1 MLIWWDRV
9 FLEAERSHVP
19 PLPPFAAHY
28 NYSTQYESA
37 QQYGGRWRDCVQ
49 NVAMLDITAK
59 YKEMIHHKT
68 FSVMPILHRCY
79 LHFQDLIYNILVTL
93 PQLSQL
99 TIAWVWSWCTLMLDI
114 QPTTSSLR
122 NAIQIQPPVAPIEM
136 LVNAPLD
143 WESKIAQLKF
153 YSEIL
158 YYNSKWKSSPHPD
171 NFVI

>member
-1 MLIWWDRV
+1 MAV
-9 FLEAERSHVP
+9 
-19 PLPPFAAHY
+19 
-28 NYSTQYESA
+28 
-37 QQYGGRWRDCVQ
+37 
-49 NVAMLDITAK
+49 LDITAK

-68 FSVMPILHRCY
+68 LNFMPFLHRY
-79 LHFQDLIYNILVTL
+79 LGVLHFQYLRYDFLVTL

-99 TIAWVWSWCTLMLDI
+99 TIGCGADAPLMLDI
-114 QPTTSSLR
+114 QPTTGSLR

-158 YYNSKWKSSPHPD
+158 YYNSK
-171 NFVI
+171 